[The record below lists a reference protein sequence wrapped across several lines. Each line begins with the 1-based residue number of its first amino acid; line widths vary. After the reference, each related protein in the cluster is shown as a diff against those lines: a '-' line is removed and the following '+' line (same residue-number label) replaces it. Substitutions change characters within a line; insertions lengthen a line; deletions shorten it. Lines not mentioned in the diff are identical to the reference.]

1 MEGSPSRAQD
11 QRRGRACCWAMGEA
25 GSAMAM
31 EELGEGAMGANPC
44 CRRWKKGGTM
54 GRELPATALNQR
66 RGGEENWRVGEEGR
80 EVGCHLWR
88 RSSRARRPRFS
99 IAAIR
104 RTRGECYS
112 SDIRRP
118 FLVSSAWIRTW
129 VTLEKIIP
137 TQYSTSLIKGSQP
150 FAN

>member
-1 MEGSPSRAQD
+1 VQRRAQGLAPWT
-11 QRRGRACCWAMGEA
+11 RSWAAMEEWSSAMGEK
-25 GSAMAM
+25 
-31 EELGEGAMGANPC
+31 P
-44 CRRWKKGGTM
+44 M
-54 GRELPATALNQR
+54 GRRFPAAGEQRARPWVRGLPAPTRNQR
-66 RGGEENWRVGEEGR
+66 RGGEEKWRVGEEGR

-112 SDIRRP
+112 IDIGRP
-118 FLVSSAWIRTW
+118 FLASSAWIRTW
-129 VTLEKIIP
+129 VTVAKIFP